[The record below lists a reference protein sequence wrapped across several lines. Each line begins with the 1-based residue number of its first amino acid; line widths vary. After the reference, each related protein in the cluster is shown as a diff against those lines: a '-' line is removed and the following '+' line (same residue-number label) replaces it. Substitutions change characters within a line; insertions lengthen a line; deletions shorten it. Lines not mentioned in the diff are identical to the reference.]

1 MNSSRLPGKVMM
13 KVLDKP
19 MLYLV
24 DNLKTIKSV
33 DQIVVA
39 TTINKKDDICVTL

>member
-19 MLYLV
+19 MLIYLI

-33 DQIVVA
+33 DR
-39 TTINKKDDICVTL
+39 L